1 MIIHRRFFLSAL
13 ALAGLAA
20 CVAGPGGRGAAP
32 VSLAGGWSFQID
44 TGGGR
49 VTHGRLQLAPAA
61 GGYAGTLTTNRGLN
75 VLPVPSFTVLGADVR
90 MRVESP
96 QGAVTFAGALAPE
109 ARAFA
114 GTVIYHDGRRFPLSA
129 TKD

>member
-1 MIIHRRFFLSAL
+1 MTMIRRSLLAAL

-20 CVAGPGGRGAAP
+20 CAAGPGGRGAAP
-32 VSLAGGWSFQID
+32 VSLAGAWSFRID

-49 VTHGRLQLAPAA
+49 ITLGRLQLAPAA
-61 GGYAGTLTTNRGLN
+61 GGYAGTLTTNRGDN
-75 VLPVPSFTVLGADVR
+75 VLPVPSFTVLGAEVR

-96 QGAVTFAGALAPE
+96 QGAVTFAGALTPG
-109 ARAFA
+109 ARAFT
-114 GTVIYHDGRRFPLSA
+114 GTLTYHDGQRFPLSA